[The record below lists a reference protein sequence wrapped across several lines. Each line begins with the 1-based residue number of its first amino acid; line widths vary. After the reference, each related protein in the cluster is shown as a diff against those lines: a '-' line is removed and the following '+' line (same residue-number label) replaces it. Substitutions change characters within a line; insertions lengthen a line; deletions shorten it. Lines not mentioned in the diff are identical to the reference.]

1 VYYTYLMRATNKRM
15 HIVKQQSQLSCNCS
29 FGMKFI
35 GVMESIDK
43 RKRFDTIPLYSCL
56 VDDDVHLG
64 KKNNSFFPRMKR
76 TICFSSH
83 IHYKSQHCFLNQ
95 YFGVQVQTF
104 TFSNKFCVCLCKVAL
119 SICV

>member
-1 VYYTYLMRATNKRM
+1 M

-43 RKRFDTIPLYSCL
+43 RKRFDTIPFYSCL

-64 KKNNSFFPRMKR
+64 KKNNRFFSKDEKNNL
-76 TICFSSH
+76 F
-83 IHYKSQHCFLNQ
+83 
-95 YFGVQVQTF
+95 
-104 TFSNKFCVCLCKVAL
+104 
-119 SICV
+119 